1 VRCVPDAKPPANE
14 LRVRTAARA
23 PPDCVLPDLGAP
35 SRRDLEAA
43 MKRHVLGTATLMGI
57 YAKGGR

>member
-1 VRCVPDAKPPANE
+1 
-14 LRVRTAARA
+14 
-23 PPDCVLPDLGAP
+23 VLPDLGAP